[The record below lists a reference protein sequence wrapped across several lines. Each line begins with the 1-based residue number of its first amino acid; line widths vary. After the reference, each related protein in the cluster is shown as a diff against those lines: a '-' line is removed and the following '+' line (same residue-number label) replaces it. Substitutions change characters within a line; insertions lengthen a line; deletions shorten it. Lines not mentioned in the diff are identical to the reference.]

1 MSFGGEGGLREVGL
15 CCTHPLTQRYVL
27 MRKIDME
34 VIEANLDLA
43 PLLASYAKECLESGI
58 LKYSGVEQDPTAY
71 LSGLV
76 ERSKAIS
83 ELPKGYLPSTTYYC
97 VSNSEILGAIRVR
110 KGTNANVEN
119 VIGHIGY
126 ETRPSARGKGVA
138 SFLLAWVRDHVVT
151 DSVIVTCSI
160 DNPASQKVIENC
172 GGEYLGNYTDESE
185 GTVRRY
191 RLART

>member
-1 MSFGGEGGLREVGL
+1 
-15 CCTHPLTQRYVL
+15 
-27 MRKIDME
+27 ME
-34 VIEANLDLA
+34 VVEASPDLA
-43 PLLASYAKECLESGI
+43 PILASYAKECLESGI
-58 LKYSGVEQDPTAY
+58 PKYFGVDQDPEAY
-71 LSGLV
+71 LSGLA
-76 ERSKAIS
+76 ERSKATS
-83 ELPKGYLPSTTYYC
+83 ELPNGYLPSTT
-97 VSNSEILGAIRVR
+97 IRIR

-119 VIGHIGY
+119 VIGHVGY

-160 DNPASQKVIENC
+160 DNLASQKVIENC
-172 GGEYLGNYTDESE
+172 GGEYLGNYTSENE

>member
-1 MSFGGEGGLREVGL
+1 
-15 CCTHPLTQRYVL
+15 
-27 MRKIDME
+27 ME
-34 VIEANLDLA
+34 VVEANPDLA
-43 PLLASYAKECLESGI
+43 PILVSYAKECLDSGI
-58 LKYSGVEQDPTAY
+58 PKYSGVEQNPTAY
-71 LSGLV
+71 LSGLI
-76 ERSKAIS
+76 ERSKATS
-83 ELPKGYLPSTTYYC
+83 ELPNGYLPSTTYYC

-119 VIGHIGY
+119 VIGNVGY

-138 SFLLAWVRDHVVT
+138 SFLLAWVRDHVVS
-151 DSVIVTCSI
+151 DAVIVTCSI

-172 GGEYLGNYTDESE
+172 GGEYLGNYTDDSE

>member
-1 MSFGGEGGLREVGL
+1 
-15 CCTHPLTQRYVL
+15 
-27 MRKIDME
+27 ME
-34 VIEANLDLA
+34 VVEASPDLA
-43 PLLASYAKECLESGI
+43 PILGSYAKECFESGI
-58 LKYSGVEQDPTAY
+58 PKYLDVELNPEAY

-76 ERSKAIS
+76 ERSKATS
-83 ELPKGYLPSTTYYC
+83 ELSNGYLPSTTYYC

-110 KGTNANVEN
+110 TGTNANVEN
-119 VIGHIGY
+119 VIGHVGY
-126 ETRPSARGKGVA
+126 ETKPSARGKGVA
-138 SFLLAWVRDHVVT
+138 SFLLTWVRDNVVN

-172 GGEYLGNYTDESE
+172 GGEYLGNYTDDNE

>member
-1 MSFGGEGGLREVGL
+1 
-15 CCTHPLTQRYVL
+15 
-27 MRKIDME
+27 ME

-58 LKYSGVEQDPTAY
+58 PKYSGVEQQDPTAY

-119 VIGHIGY
+119 VI
-126 ETRPSARGKGVA
+126 
-138 SFLLAWVRDHVVT
+138 
-151 DSVIVTCSI
+151 
-160 DNPASQKVIENC
+160 
-172 GGEYLGNYTDESE
+172 
-185 GTVRRY
+185 
-191 RLART
+191 